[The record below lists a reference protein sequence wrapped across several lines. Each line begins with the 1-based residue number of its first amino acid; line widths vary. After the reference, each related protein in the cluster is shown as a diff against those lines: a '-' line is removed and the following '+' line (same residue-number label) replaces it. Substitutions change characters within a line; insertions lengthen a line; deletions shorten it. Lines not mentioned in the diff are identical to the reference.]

1 MGSAFQGSQISM
13 YVSVYVYICSDMY
26 TYIRVYEHIICFAST
41 YVPYIDHI
49 HYGSK
54 LGVHRCRDYVDPIY
68 PY

>member
-1 MGSAFQGSQISM
+1 
-13 YVSVYVYICSDMY
+13 MY

-68 PY
+68 PYWPPYSNLKNLFLTEP